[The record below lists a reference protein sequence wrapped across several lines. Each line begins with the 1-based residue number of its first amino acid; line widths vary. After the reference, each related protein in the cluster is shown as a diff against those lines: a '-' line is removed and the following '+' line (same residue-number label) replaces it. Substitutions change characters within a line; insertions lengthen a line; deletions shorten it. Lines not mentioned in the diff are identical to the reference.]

1 MKLFYAKIGTQTV
14 NINGKRVKF
23 EDCIAEVEE
32 EFGKDVLQLGLPGMY
47 EDGKQPVFQTP
58 IEVQL
63 QASAAD
69 REEFLKK
76 ECARLTN
83 IKTALE
89 KQLKEARAEVEV
101 WKNEYQK
108 EHDMRVK
115 QIGSDGT
122 ATNTP
127 AIVEDPKKELTE
139 EEKLR
144 AELEL
149 MTKEQIKTFANEAEI
164 DMASVANSTKKE
176 MINFII
182 EQTKE

>member
-1 MKLFYAKIGTQTV
+1 MKLFYSKIGSQVV

-23 EDCIAEVEE
+23 ENCIAEVEE
-32 EFGKDVLQLGLPGMY
+32 DFGKEVLQLGLPGMY
-47 EDGKQPVFQTP
+47 EDGKQPVFQTSR
-58 IEVQL
+58 EVQL

-76 ECARLTN
+76 ECGRLTN

-89 KQLKEARAEVEV
+89 KQLKEARAEIEV

-122 ATNTP
+122 ATN
-127 AIVEDPKKELTE
+127 AQPKPEEPQKELTE

-149 MTKEQIKTFANEAEI
+149 MTKEQIKTFATEAAI
-164 DMASVANSTKKE
+164 DMASVLNGTKKE